1 MSGDSQTINHRQNL
15 TRPPGAARPS
25 EHMAKMEASFGP
37 GTRSCSS
44 VCQSLEL
51 ERPGHRGVGWLR
63 AVGRSS
69 RNVMKDNQ
77 PSPESHPPA
86 GSGSAERT
94 HGEDGSVFRP
104 WHQELLERVPIP

>member
-1 MSGDSQTINHRQNL
+1 M
-15 TRPPGAARPS
+15 
-25 EHMAKMEASFGP
+25 
-37 GTRSCSS
+37 
-44 VCQSLEL
+44 CQSLEL
-51 ERPGHRGVGWLR
+51 ERPGHRGVGWPR